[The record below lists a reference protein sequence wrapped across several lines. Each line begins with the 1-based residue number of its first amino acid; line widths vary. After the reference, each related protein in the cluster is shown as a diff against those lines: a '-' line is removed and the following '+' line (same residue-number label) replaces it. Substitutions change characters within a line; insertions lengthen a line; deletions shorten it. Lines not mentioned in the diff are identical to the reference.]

1 MSVIESNGRRRVK
14 MIFDDGTE
22 KGRSFSASN
31 ISDDISKEDIY
42 EITEAIAEVLDVE
55 ADKVENVQTTYYRK

>member
-1 MSVIESNGRRRVK
+1 MIVMESNGRRRVK
-14 MIFDDGTE
+14 MIFYDGTE

-31 ISDDISKEDIY
+31 ISDDILKEDIY

-55 ADKVENVQTTYYRK
+55 ADRVENVQTTYYTK